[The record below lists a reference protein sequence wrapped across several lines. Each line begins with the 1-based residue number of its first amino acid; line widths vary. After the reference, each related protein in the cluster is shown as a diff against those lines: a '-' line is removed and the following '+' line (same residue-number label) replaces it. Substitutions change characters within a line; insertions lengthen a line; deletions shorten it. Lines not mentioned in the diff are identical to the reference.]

1 MPNESAKIIL
11 AATHGKLTKV
21 RDCLLIEDSINSIQ
35 CQFEFRTSDWDNTTK
50 TAVFF
55 RGWATP
61 STPDADTI
69 YVILDES
76 NTCYIPSEILN
87 KNTLFSVGVFGTSD
101 DYRIVSNWMYYK
113 IKDGCFAEGS
123 SPSVSAPSAYEQLL
137 KELENHQHD
146 DMYYTKDESED
157 RFVSQEEINNLV
169 ATPDWNQN
177 DENTNDYIKNRTH
190 YTTIEKQENE
200 LGVFEDSNITVTQ
213 MSDNNLGTCTLDAS
227 AWTEDVDNADRI
239 AFVYESPTQM
249 IYIKCNWINAGWWK
263 DETSGITIEDYVVG
277 VDRKYI
283 VTNLPVG
290 AVGENTNHISLT
302 FSKTTD
308 IEVVTQLD
316 EKYIPNTIARA
327 SDIPTKTSDLTNDTE
342 LIVTFSGDG
351 SSLNPY
357 ACTNTYSEIESAYN
371 FGKKII
377 GKLNNFGFNK
387 NGGTISYGNIDLE
400 LTNIMDEATFKGY
413 YAEFMFTLICRV
425 LYNDSVS
432 VELIPII
439 TSSDSY
445 GGIKA
450 DEKQVTDTIPA
461 RIGTDGKL
469 YVEHTQSDW
478 DATEGSTQILNKPT
492 KLSQFEGE
500 MTAEEQAAVRENI
513 GINELSSNEVYV
525 MDESDTEA
533 DIPENAEL
541 IIIPDENGDP
551 TEYVTVEMLNNIIPT
566 VTSDDNGK
574 FLRVSGG
581 KIVCESLPIAEEAS
595 F

>member
-61 STPDADTI
+61 SAPDADTL

-87 KNTLFSVGVFGTSD
+87 KNTLFSVGVFGTFD

-169 ATPDWNQN
+169 ATPDW
-177 DENTNDYIKNRTH
+177 
-190 YTTIEKQENE
+190 
-200 LGVFEDSNITVTQ
+200 
-213 MSDNNLGTCTLDAS
+213 
-227 AWTEDVDNADRI
+227 
-239 AFVYESPTQM
+239 
-249 IYIKCNWINAGWWK
+249 
-263 DETSGITIEDYVVG
+263 
-277 VDRKYI
+277 
-283 VTNLPVG
+283 
-290 AVGENTNHISLT
+290 
-302 FSKTTD
+302 
-308 IEVVTQLD
+308 
-316 EKYIPNTIARA
+316 
-327 SDIPTKTSDLTNDTE
+327 
-342 LIVTFSGDG
+342 
-351 SSLNPY
+351 
-357 ACTNTYSEIESAYN
+357 
-371 FGKKII
+371 
-377 GKLNNFGFNK
+377 
-387 NGGTISYGNIDLE
+387 
-400 LTNIMDEATFKGY
+400 
-413 YAEFMFTLICRV
+413 
-425 LYNDSVS
+425 
-432 VELIPII
+432 
-439 TSSDSY
+439 
-445 GGIKA
+445 
-450 DEKQVTDTIPA
+450 
-461 RIGTDGKL
+461 
-469 YVEHTQSDW
+469 
-478 DATEGSTQILNKPT
+478 DATEGNKQILNKPT

-533 DIPENAEL
+533 DIPETAEL
-541 IIIPDENGDP
+541 IIVPDENGDP